1 MRKKKR
7 KQALITFGVITLI
20 IIIAFLFIFFSRM
33 QNATSGQLNTNYQAG
48 KHVQATLSGGY
59 KISGDSE
66 QRLKTEDG
74 KTEIVFNTG
83 DNTIPVNQSFKKVEN
98 ISLRKGETFLVRYK
112 IKNDNPIYTMVCDL
126 ETEISNS
133 SNIVIEYSINNA
145 DWYKNSS
152 VIFGANGKS
161 LANNKVMYLYIK
173 ISVEVDT
180 INARFDGSF
189 NFVLST
195 LD

>member
-1 MRKKKR
+1 MRRKKR
-7 KQALITFGVITLI
+7 KQALITFGVIALI
-20 IIIAFLFIFFSRM
+20 IIIVFLFIFFSRM
-33 QNATSGQLNTNYQAG
+33 QNVTSGQLNTNYQAG

-59 KISGDSE
+59 KISGESE

-83 DNTIPVNQSFKKVEN
+83 DSSIPVNQSFKKVEN

-112 IKNDNPIYTMVCDL
+112 IKNDNPTYTMVCDL

-133 SNIVIEYSINNA
+133 SNIVIEYSINNTN
-145 DWYKNSS
+145 WYKNSS

-161 LANNKVMYLYIK
+161 LANNKVMYLYIR